1 MTLTT
6 QQIFISH
13 GYLSV
18 PGTPSTLSLSG
29 LMENSRLLTVISNLS
44 YYGYVP
50 SIEAIRQLL
59 SLSEKD
65 LTSFWKDAE
74 SALKELTAANRKM
87 DDFVV
92 YKNFPRE
99 VLDMSQAEYWCKQI
113 LMYWG
118 LDKELFV
125 EPVAERPALAG
136 FQNRKVLHLADS
148 NTLNTIWT
156 NLLANKARWS
166 APQQEQAKFLLAHL
180 QTNHLDV
187 DGIAFK
193 ENAIHLVSHL
203 LDVQPAASAAVN
215 NATDV
220 LRLAALRSEADV
232 ALRQPIKFKSFSRK
246 ERRFLC
252 LLLQNSK
259 NLESDMAERPA
270 LFKLLL
276 RRLHPGDFQAMGRGA
291 FPRVQ
296 AAYDALYKG
305 ELVSFASKVEA
316 AIAAAAVNSKHLQL
330 CPGSV
335 APANDLG
342 VFKLLASR
350 PGDFA
355 RRLHKLYE
363 VFGQDAITNFIP
375 VMDRLTNHQLVKLV
389 KYVETAN
396 HRSMFTCPP
405 KGNWA
410 KLQLVPNTKKPF
422 APEAI
427 SALRNAATTI
437 IRDRL
442 QKMIPAGV
450 DLDLN
455 TDLIKLQTNDQ
466 ELASYGRGTVFP
478 IPSEVTFLRSASY
491 WETDPKLGV
500 TWYDNGWNFFDANW
514 QDKGDVCWSSTSLG
528 RGFHDEYYTKGRKHS
543 SQAAVFSGDPVNSKE
558 LKGRACQLIDLYI
571 DRLLEM
577 GVRYAVWNILCF
589 SRKTF
594 AEATGEVVASLQW
607 GEKPET
613 GNLYEPARAQV
624 VFPLKGK
631 TMTKFIA
638 YIDLEKR
645 QLVYMDA
652 NLKGS
657 TAGAGA
663 NSTTLSTQMPAFME
677 YLDSLPSVA
686 DLMLH
691 ADKGTVP
698 VVYSDKDRAISDNQ
712 PAYVFRPENNSN
724 QFQPVSIEKLL

>member
-18 PGTPSTLSLSG
+18 PGASSTLPLSG
-29 LMENSRLLTVISNLS
+29 LMENTRLLTVISNLS

-59 SLSEKD
+59 PLSEKE
-65 LTSFWKDAE
+65 LISFWNDAE
-74 SALKELTAANRKM
+74 AALKELTAANRKM
-87 DDFVV
+87 DNFVV

-99 VLDMSQAEYWCKQI
+99 VLEMSQAEYWCKQI

-136 FQNRKVLHLADS
+136 FQNRKVLHLADA

-166 APQQEQAKFLLAHL
+166 APQQESAKFLLIHL
-180 QTNHLDV
+180 KTNHLDV
-187 DGIAFK
+187 DNIAFK
-193 ENAIHLVSHL
+193 ENAIQLVSHL
-203 LDVQPAASAAVN
+203 LDVCPAASAAVN

-259 NLESDMAERPA
+259 HLEADMAERPA

-276 RRLHPGDFQAMGRGA
+276 RRLHPGDFKA
-291 FPRVQ
+291 FPLLHQ
-296 AAYDALYKG
+296 AYNALYQGK
-305 ELVSFASKVEA
+305 LTSFASKVEA
-316 AIAAAAVNSKHLQL
+316 GIKTQDPAVLEVL
-330 CPGSV
+330 RG
-335 APANDLG
+335 
-342 VFKLLASR
+342 R
-350 PGDFA
+350 PGDYA
-355 RRLHKLYE
+355 RRLHKLYQ
-363 VFGQDAITNFIP
+363 VFGQIAINGFIP
-375 VMDRLTNHQLVKLV
+375 VMDRLSNHQLVKLV
-389 KYVETAN
+389 KYAETAN
-396 HRSMFTCPP
+396 RRTMFTCPP
-405 KGNWA
+405 KGNWT
-410 KLQLVPNTKKPF
+410 KLQLVPNTKKEF
-422 APEAI
+422 TSEAL
-427 SALRNAATTI
+427 SALRTGAAAI

-442 QKMIPAGV
+442 QKLIPAGV

-466 ELASYGRGTVFP
+466 ELASYGRGTVFS
-478 IPSEVTFLRSASY
+478 IPENISFLRTASY
-491 WETDPKLGV
+491 WENDAKLGV
-500 TWYDNGWNFFDANW
+500 TWYDNGWNFFDTNW
-514 QDKGDVCWSSTSLG
+514 KSLGSVCWNANV
-528 RGFHDEYYTKGRKHS
+528 FPHNYAHS
-543 SQAAVFSGDPVNSKE
+543 YSYGHQRQNDATAAAIFSGDPVNIKE
-558 LKGRACQLIDLYI
+558 LRGRACQMIDLYI
-571 DRLLEM
+571 DKLLKV

-594 AEATGEVVASLQW
+594 SEATGEVVGSLQM
-607 GEKPET
+607 GEQPDT
-613 GNLYEPARAQV
+613 GKLYEPGRAQL

-631 TMTKFIA
+631 SLTKYVA

-652 NLKGS
+652 NLKGNTS
-657 TAGAGA
+657 SAGSNGA
-663 NSTTLSTQMPAFME
+663 TLSTQMPAFVE
-677 YLDSLPSVA
+677 YLTSLPSVA
-686 DLMLH
+686 DLMLY
-691 ADKGTVP
+691 ADKGSVP
-698 VVYSDKDRAISDNQ
+698 VVYSDKDREIHDNQ

-724 QFQPVSIEKLL
+724 QFAQVSLEKLL

>member
-18 PGTPSTLSLSG
+18 PGAPSALPLSG
-29 LMENSRLLTVISNLS
+29 LMENPRLLTVISNLS

-59 SLSEKD
+59 SLSEKE
-65 LTSFWKDAE
+65 LLSFWKDAE
-74 SALKELTAANRKM
+74 AALKELTAANRKM

-99 VLDMSQAEYWCKQI
+99 VLEMSQAEYWCKQI

-118 LDKELFV
+118 LDKELFTQ
-125 EPVAERPALAG
+125 PVAERPALAG
-136 FQNRKVLHLADS
+136 FQNRKVLHLADA
-148 NTLNTIWT
+148 NTLSTIWT
-156 NLLANKARWS
+156 NLHANKARWS
-166 APQQEQAKFLLAHL
+166 APQQEHAKFLLTHL
-180 QTNHLDV
+180 KTNHIDV
-187 DGIAFK
+187 DTIAFK
-193 ENAIHLVSHL
+193 ENAIQLVSHL
-203 LDVQPAASAAVN
+203 LDTQPAASAAVN

-252 LLLQNSK
+252 VLLQNSK

-276 RRLHPGDFQAMGRGA
+276 RRLHPGDFKTL
-291 FPRVQ
+291 PRLH
-296 AAYDALYKG
+296 AAYNSLYQG
-305 ELVSFASKVEA
+305 QLVSFASKVEA
-316 AIAAAAVNSKHLQL
+316 GIIAAAANAKHLQL

-335 APANDLG
+335 APPNDLS
-342 VFKLLASR
+342 VLKLLASR
-350 PGDFA
+350 PGDYA

-363 VFGQDAITNFIP
+363 VFGQDAIAGFIP
-375 VMDRLTNHQLVKLV
+375 VMDRLSNHQLVKLI

-396 HRSMFTCPP
+396 KRTMFTCPP
-405 KGNWA
+405 KGNWT
-410 KLQLVPNTKKPF
+410 KLQLVPNTKTPF
-422 APEAI
+422 AYEAI

-450 DLDLN
+450 DLDIT
-455 TDLIKLQTNDQ
+455 TDLIKLQTNDS
-466 ELASYGRGTVFP
+466 ELASYGRGTIFP
-478 IPSEVTFLRSASY
+478 IPPEVTFLRTASY
-491 WETDPKLGV
+491 WENDPNLGV

-514 QDKGDVCWSSTSLG
+514 RDKGNVCWSSTSLG
-528 RGFHDEYYTKGRKHS
+528 RGFHDDYYTKGRKHT

-577 GVRYAVWNILCF
+577 GIRYAVWNILCF

-594 AEATGEVVASLQW
+594 AEATGEVVASLQM

-613 GNLYEPARAQV
+613 GNLYEPARATL

-631 TMTKFIA
+631 SMTKFIA

-657 TAGAGA
+657 TSGAGA
-663 NSTTLSTQMPAFME
+663 NSQTLSAQMPAFTE
-677 YLDSLPSVA
+677 YLNSLPSVA

-698 VVYSDKDRAISDNQ
+698 VVYSDKDRAINDNQ